1 MKEGIKDDDVSDLEK
16 KGIEMKENCRNDK
29 IPSLHWQTYLYIYAT
44 HAKKQTISS
53 YESRGSY
60 EWLWKVLL
68 NVIHTGCLK
77 VFLDS
82 SYQESLK
89 DVFKVNVSSIICL
102 SNWLV
107 IQSFISAKLLECFV
121 LITTLE
127 KSHTKLRMKVQQL
140 KR

>member
-1 MKEGIKDDDVSDLEK
+1 MPIDDFEKK
-16 KGIEMKENCRNDK
+16 KGIEMIKYEFCIDK
-29 IPSLHWQTYLYIYAT
+29 PINMYTTLP
-44 HAKKQTISS
+44 KKQTISS
-53 YESRGSY
+53 YESRGHY